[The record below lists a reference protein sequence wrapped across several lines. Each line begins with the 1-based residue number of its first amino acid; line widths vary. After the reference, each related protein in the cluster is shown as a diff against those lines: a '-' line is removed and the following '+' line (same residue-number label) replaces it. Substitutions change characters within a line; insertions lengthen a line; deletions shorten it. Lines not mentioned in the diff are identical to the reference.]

1 LALYLTGMELLPQVL
16 ILFAT
21 GLLGGLLAGLLG
33 IGGGIVIVPVL
44 DTILGYQGVDPSIRM
59 HIAVATSLA
68 TIIPTSIAS
77 TRAHARRQSVDF
89 ALVRRWGPYIFMGS
103 LLGTFAA
110 AKVHSSVLSGVFGVM
125 ALMVA
130 VNMLL
135 PALARPLAKEVPRGP
150 VANMIPTGIGFFS
163 SMMGI
168 GGGTFTVAVMTMCSQ
183 VIHLAV
189 GTAAL
194 FGLLISLPGTL
205 GFIITGIGN
214 DLLPRGNIGFISLL
228 GFILIVPGTVLAA
241 PLGAKMAHALDKR
254 RLGQVFGFFLL
265 LLAVRMFYRSIN

>member
-1 LALYLTGMELLPQVL
+1 MTEFLPLIVL
-16 ILFAT
+16 LFAT
-21 GLLGGLLAGLLG
+21 GLVGGLLAGLLG

-44 DTILGYQGVDPSIRM
+44 DSILGYQGVDESIRM

-77 TRAHARRQSVDF
+77 ARAHARKHSVDF
-89 ALVRRWGPYIFMGS
+89 KLVRRWGVFIFMGA

-110 AKVHSSVLSGVFGVM
+110 ARVDSAVLSAVF
-125 ALMVA
+125 ACLAFLIAANLM
-130 VNMLL
+130 L
-135 PALARPLAKEVPRGP
+135 PATSRPLAQQIPGGP

-168 GGGTFTVAVMTMCSQ
+168 GGGTFTVAVMTQCNQ
-183 VIHLAV
+183 AIHRAI

-205 GFIITGIGN
+205 GFVIAGIGN
-214 DLLPRGNIGFISLL
+214 DLLPRGSVGFVNWIGFV
-228 GFILIVPGTVLAA
+228 LIVPGTVLAA
-241 PLGAKMAHALDKR
+241 PWGAKLAHNLDQR
-254 RLGQVFGFFLL
+254 RLSRVFALFLV
-265 LLAVRMFYRSIN
+265 LLAARMFYRAMQ